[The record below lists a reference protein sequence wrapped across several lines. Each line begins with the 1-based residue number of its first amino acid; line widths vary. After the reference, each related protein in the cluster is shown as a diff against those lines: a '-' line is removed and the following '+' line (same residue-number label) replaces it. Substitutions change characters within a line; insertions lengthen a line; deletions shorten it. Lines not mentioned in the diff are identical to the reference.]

1 MFLIILILV
10 LTVLSWSPRTAIMFE
25 IIHVRKASCRVF
37 LSRKQFQRER
47 VWVRKNKHEE
57 SNRDSRYA
65 LSYVLSHMCWRCCDY
80 WHILCYETPGNTRG
94 SAWSGE
100 RWRRFSQNK
109 KQVQY
114 SISLGFHR
122 IALELGRIWVSLCLC
137 EISVDFG
144 EFHKETK
151 TQDSGDQFISRYSPD
166 IRVLSIYLQVY
177 TCIFTRLCP
186 KAGRVLN
193 SARFFPLL
201 VCVSIGTLETLIGS
215 RAVPICEVRLFQ
227 YEIMVLACQ
236 VGPVHLTLAQINWE
250 MNCIAKNKCTFR
262 KTWSVQR
269 RMNAPTESIN
279 EKLVAYEVT
288 SSLVIALKSV
298 SHLFVDRQT
307 ICNTKRAVLAV
318 LIRFCGTILS
328 ETKSCKD

>member
-1 MFLIILILV
+1 MSAKLLV
-10 LTVLSWSPRTAIMFE
+10 
-25 IIHVRKASCRVF
+25 VF
-37 LSRKQFQRER
+37 SFQ
-47 VWVRKNKHEE
+47 E
-57 SNRDSRYA
+57 SNSKEKEFECERISTRRVIGIPGMRY
-65 LSYVLSHMCWRCCDY
+65 LMCYCTCAGGAATTDTFFVTKRQV
-80 WHILCYETPGNTRG
+80 TPGALPEAVNVGGVFHKIR
-94 SAWSGE
+94 
-100 RWRRFSQNK
+100 

-122 IALELGRIWVSLCLC
+122 IALELGVSLCLC
-137 EISVDFG
+137 EISADFG

-201 VCVSIGTLETLIGS
+201 ACLSIGTLETLIGS